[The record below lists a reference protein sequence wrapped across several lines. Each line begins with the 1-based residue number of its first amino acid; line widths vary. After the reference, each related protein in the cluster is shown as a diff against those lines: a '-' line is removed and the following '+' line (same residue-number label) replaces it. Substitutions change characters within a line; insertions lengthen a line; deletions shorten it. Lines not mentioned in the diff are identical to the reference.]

1 MYTLI
6 GICHKD
12 SLLLITKF
20 QIFLQDSE
28 STAIEDAAQNKRIEK
43 QKFSNRKAVKKYRAK
58 MNATADFKK
67 NESKRVEAC
76 RKNRVAS
83 MSAEQKIEYKRR
95 ATERKRKSRAL
106 KNQNSATS
114 STATPSNSSTSVNSS
129 TTTPTSTPN
138 NPYKRPQS
146 FGKAVSKSLRSL
158 PSSPNKRRCV
168 VAGLAKRIGYNFDE
182 SESEINTA
190 AGPPVWERGRPPV
203 SDNVVASVTEFF
215 YRPDVS
221 YTMPGM
227 KDEMTVWEDG
237 KKIKLQKYYLV
248 LFLREAHHMYLE
260 SSARSEHVKFSK
272 FCEMRPKNVLL
283 MKQTPAD
290 QCKCKIHEN
299 LFLKLRS
306 LKLPYTTFW
315 EDVLCD
321 NTINSLCWQGQCQT
335 CANGKLIKPT
345 MDPGATIQYRQWE
358 TIIKESVRR
367 ADQDPGNNAEP
378 NKVYKKLECRLNE
391 ACAGEVLQQL
401 VDEWDIIIAHI
412 NTKRVQA
419 QEFESDKKRENVR
432 VLQIDFAMNYSCEYQ
447 VEVQSALWSRAS
459 VTLFTAAAITKDSC
473 QCFLVCSDTKDK
485 DKDTVAAFLFSLY
498 ENHLFPTISDEIE
511 EEIIWSDGPTSEFKN
526 KFVMKLLHQLS
537 TQFQKKFSWKFSAT
551 SHGKG
556 VVDGIGGRAKSLV
569 RQKVMSRSSDPTIVQ
584 SPKNFADTARKL
596 MPKTTVLY
604 IPESEIRREQERRQ
618 LWKDNLP
625 AIPGITKFHVATHSP
640 KDSTLRL
647 RKHALGGES
656 TDVNYTG
663 DAREEASEQEDQM

>member
-43 QKFSNRKAVKKYRAK
+43 QKFRNRKAVKKYRAK

-129 TTTPTSTPN
+129 TPSNSSTTTPTSTPN

-190 AGPPVWERGRPPV
+190 ARPPVSERGRPPV
-203 SDNVVASVTEFF
+203 SDDVVASVTEFF

-237 KKIKLQKYYLV
+237 KK
-248 LFLREAHHMYLE
+248 
-260 SSARSEHVKFSK
+260 
-272 FCEMRPKNVLL
+272 
-283 MKQTPAD
+283 D
-290 QCKCKIHEN
+290 
-299 LFLKLRS
+299 
-306 LKLPYTTFW
+306 
-315 EDVLCD
+315 
-321 NTINSLCWQGQCQT
+321 
-335 CANGKLIKPT
+335 
-345 MDPGATIQYRQWE
+345 
-358 TIIKESVRR
+358 
-367 ADQDPGNNAEP
+367 
-378 NKVYKKLECRLNE
+378 
-391 ACAGEVLQQL
+391 
-401 VDEWDIIIAHI
+401 
-412 NTKRVQA
+412 
-419 QEFESDKKRENVR
+419 
-432 VLQIDFAMNYSCEYQ
+432 
-447 VEVQSALWSRAS
+447 
-459 VTLFTAAAITKDSC
+459 
-473 QCFLVCSDTKDK
+473 
-485 DKDTVAAFLFSLY
+485 
-498 ENHLFPTISDEIE
+498 
-511 EEIIWSDGPTSEFKN
+511 
-526 KFVMKLLHQLS
+526 
-537 TQFQKKFSWKFSAT
+537 
-551 SHGKG
+551 
-556 VVDGIGGRAKSLV
+556 
-569 RQKVMSRSSDPTIVQ
+569 
-584 SPKNFADTARKL
+584 
-596 MPKTTVLY
+596 
-604 IPESEIRREQERRQ
+604 
-618 LWKDNLP
+618 
-625 AIPGITKFHVATHSP
+625 
-640 KDSTLRL
+640 
-647 RKHALGGES
+647 
-656 TDVNYTG
+656 
-663 DAREEASEQEDQM
+663 